1 MGFGFEFKNFF
12 GGSKETKP
20 TTPAAEKP
28 VNRLPETDIDREAA
42 AFLAQLDKRGVSD
55 RDVKIHS
62 ITGEATTEKAPVNTS
77 RPSYL
82 SDRKSA

>member
-1 MGFGFEFKNFF
+1 MGFGFERFF
-12 GGSKETKP
+12 GGSKESKP
-20 TTPAAEKP
+20 ATPATEKTP
-28 VNRLPETDIDREAA
+28 NKLPANDVDREAA
-42 AFLAQLDKRGVSD
+42 AFLAQLEKRGIND
-55 RDVKIHS
+55 RDVKIES